1 MQNRACIFYAHD
13 HIIKHVQQKAKT
25 MKPKTKNPVGAP
37 KILKDGR
44 AHNVWLDSV
53 TRIKAEKLGNGSVS
67 AGIRIAVGSYEKAK

>member
-1 MQNRACIFYAHD
+1 
-13 HIIKHVQQKAKT
+13 

-67 AGIRIAVGSYEKAK
+67 AGIRIAVGAYEKAK